1 MYGDNMHTHIVA
13 IIPARGGS
21 KGIPDK
27 NIREFAGRPL
37 IAHTI
42 ASAKE
47 SERITRIIVS
57 TDSEKIAGIAKEYG
71 AEVPFLRPPELA
83 QDKSPVAD
91 AVLHILSEL
100 KQRELYEPDC
110 IVLLQPT
117 SPLRNSGDIDGVIN
131 LLEKSGADSV
141 VTVTETEPLVYTRS
155 PEGELRLIS
164 DESFLSSTNR
174 QELNRTY
181 KLDGSMV
188 YAVTARSFRET
199 QSFLGGKLFGYV
211 IPRWRAVDLDEPQD
225 FLVGELV
232 YKNAHAIK
240 QALDGFK

>member
-1 MYGDNMHTHIVA
+1 MHTHILA

-27 NIREFAGRPL
+27 NIREFAGKPL

-42 ASAKE
+42 ASAKG
-47 SERITRIIVS
+47 SQRISRIIVS
-57 TDSEKIAGIAKEYG
+57 TDSEQIAGIAKEYG

-83 QDKSPVAD
+83 QDKSPVSE
-91 AVLHILSEL
+91 AVLHLLAEL
-100 KQRELYEPDC
+100 KVREQYEPEY

-117 SPLRNSGDIDGVIN
+117 SPLRNSDDIDGALT
-131 LLEKSGADSV
+131 LLEKRGADSV

-155 PEGELRLIS
+155 PEGELCLIS
-164 DESFLSSTNR
+164 DEAFLSSTNR

-188 YAVTARSFRET
+188 YAVTTRSFLKT
-199 QSFLGGKLFGYV
+199 KSFLGGKLYGYV

-240 QALDGFK
+240 QGLEGFK